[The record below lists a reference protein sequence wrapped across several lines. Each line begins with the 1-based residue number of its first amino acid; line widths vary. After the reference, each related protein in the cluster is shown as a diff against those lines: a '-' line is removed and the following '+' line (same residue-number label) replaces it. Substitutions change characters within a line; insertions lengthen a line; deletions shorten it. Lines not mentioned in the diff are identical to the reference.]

1 VPLREVDQDDATID
15 SGLTNAKVSGKRGS
29 IVVKSKSKQL
39 GLENS
44 FELMQMLFSDLRR
57 GTGATV
63 ISSASGLEYAY
74 EGEAWQNGVF
84 TYAMLEGLKSGACD
98 LNGDGSVQVSELKT
112 YVFDKVSELTN
123 GKQNPTSRK
132 ENLEYDF
139 KVW

>member
-1 VPLREVDQDDATID
+1 MEYRQQRHLPPLEQQGPQPSYPPRGGGGEFID
-15 SGLTNAKVSGKRGS
+15 IDGCLTRNEDGQPANALVRRKFQLVCSGL
-29 IVVKSKSKQL
+29 L
-39 GLENS
+39 G
-44 FELMQMLFSDLRR
+44 
-57 GTGATV
+57 
-63 ISSASGLEYAY
+63 